1 MKKSIIL
8 SLTTISMLFAE
19 NVVNIDEIQVTE
31 EKINT
36 TIVKNVSKEE
46 IKSADL
52 AESLTK
58 HVPSVSIVRR
68 SGIANDIILRG
79 AKKDNINILV
89 DDSKIYGACPNRMDP
104 ATSHVLTNNI
114 EKVTVIEGPY
124 DVENFGT
131 LSGLVKVETKKP
143 TKDFAGDINLN
154 MGSFGYKKGSFT
166 VSGGNDYIKLL
177 LSASMEKSDQ
187 YEDGNGNDFYEQ
199 QVANGIAAS
208 SNPMVS
214 GRLYSSSYQ
223 DAEAYEKKTLLT
235 KAIVNIDDSSELNLS
250 LNLNRS
256 DNVLY
261 PNTPMDAAYDDS
273 DIYTISYTKRN
284 LGNYSKELN
293 VEYYYSK
300 VDHPMDTA
308 FRVVANGGT
317 VVTNHMNSSI
327 WGSRIKNSMDIAD
340 SVLTYGLDTS
350 VRNWKGQMLS
360 TTGGVT
366 TVTSTSLAS
375 TDTKNKALFTTLE
388 KSFGALDIEAG
399 IRYDDTN
406 IDNVNS
412 AKTNRKYNA
421 LNGNIFA
428 VYNLDNETKIFA
440 GVGKSSRVPD
450 ARELYYGATNNNL
463 EDTKNYEVDLGFEK
477 SFGDLFIKTKFFYS
491 KLEDYIYNAS
501 GFENIDASIY
511 GAEVS
516 GFYLITE
523 DMILDY
529 GLSYLKGKKDG
540 SYSDKDLA
548 EIPPLK
554 ANLSLSYDFGPSV
567 LTTQLIASKGWSSYD
582 STAGEQDLGGYTVLN
597 TKYNHNISRNFDVT
611 LGIDNIL
618 DKTYTSTN
626 TYNDI
631 KYIGSGDTELLNDPG
646 RYFYINLKYTF

>member
-8 SLTTISMLFAE
+8 SLATISMLFAE
-19 NVVNIDEIQVTE
+19 NVVNIGEIEVKE

-36 TIVKNVSKEE
+36 TIIKDISKEE

-52 AESLTK
+52 AESLVK
-58 HVPSVSIVRR
+58 NIPSVSLVRR

-114 EKVTVIEGPY
+114 EKVIVIEGPY

-131 LSGLVKVETKKP
+131 LSGLVKVETKNP
-143 TKDFAGDINLN
+143 TKEFSGDINLN

-166 VSGGNDYIKLL
+166 VNGGNDYIKLL

-187 YEDGNGNDFYEQ
+187 YKDGNGNDFYEQ

-256 DNVLY
+256 DNILY
-261 PNTPMDAAYDDS
+261 PNTPMDAVYDDS
-273 DIYTISYTKRN
+273 DIYTIAYTKRN

-308 FRVVANGGT
+308 FRVAANSGT
-317 VVTNHMNSSI
+317 IVTNHMNSSI

-340 SVLTYGLDTS
+340 FVLTYGLDTS

-412 AKTNRKYNA
+412 AKTDRKYNA

-428 VYNLDNETKIFA
+428 VYNLDNKTKIFA
-440 GVGKSSRVPD
+440 GIGKSSRVPD

-463 EDTKNYEVDLGFEK
+463 EDTKNYEIDLGFEK

-516 GFYLITE
+516 GFYLISE

-540 SYSDKDLA
+540 NYVDKDLA

-567 LTTQLIASKGWSSYD
+567 LTTQLIASKGWNTYD
-582 STAGEQDLGGYTVLN
+582 STAGEQDLGGYAVLN
-597 TKYNHNISRNFDVT
+597 TKYNHNISKNFDVT

>member
-8 SLTTISMLFAE
+8 SLTTISILFAE

-52 AESLTK
+52 AESLVK
-58 HVPSVSIVRR
+58 NIPSVSLVRR

-131 LSGLVKVETKKP
+131 LSGLVKVETKNP
-143 TKDFAGDINLN
+143 TKEFSGDINLN

-214 GRLYSSSYQ
+214 SKLYSSSYQ
-223 DAEAYEKKTLLT
+223 DMEAYEKKTLLT
-235 KAIVNIDDSSELNLS
+235 KAIINIDDSSEFNLS

-308 FRVVANGGT
+308 FRVAANGGT

-463 EDTKNYEVDLGFEK
+463 EDTKNYEIDLGFEK

-540 SYSDKDLA
+540 NYADKDLA

-582 STAGEQDLGGYTVLN
+582 STAGEQDLGGYAVLN
-597 TKYNHNISRNFDVT
+597 TKYNHNVSRNFDVT

-631 KYIGSGDTELLNDPG
+631 TYIGSGDTELLNDPG
-646 RYFYINLKYTF
+646 RYFYINLKYSF